1 MIFEKL
7 VKIFERVMPQVNTKD
22 IVMESKLA
30 EDIGVDSLNMLLLAI
45 TVEEEFGIRFEQDAK
60 FETVKDICDYA
71 ELKAA
76 AEEVSK

>member
-22 IVMESKLA
+22 IAMESVLTS
-30 EDIGVDSLNMLLLAI
+30 DLGVDSLNMLLLAI

-60 FETVKDICDYA
+60 FETVKDICDYV

-76 AEEVSK
+76 A